1 MDVNTGVGIVG
12 LLLILVAF
20 ALNLSHKLTVKSRI
34 YNWMNVL
41 GSACLAY
48 YSWFLGSIPFFVLQ
62 IVWGL
67 LSLTKLIHLRL
78 KW

>member
-1 MDVNTGVGIVG
+1 MDVNTLVGIVG

-20 ALNLSHKLTVKSRI
+20 ALNLSHKLTVRSKT

-41 GSACLAY
+41 GSTCLAY
-48 YSWFLGSIPFFVLQ
+48 YSWFLGSVPFFILQ

-67 LSLTKLIHLRL
+67 LSLTKLIHLKL
-78 KW
+78 K